1 MDATTA
7 YFLKKYYPHV
17 IKWWLVSY
25 NPEVVRVWPTK
36 AERKEAERKEA
47 LKKEKLALEQKE
59 KEQENAS
66 AYKPQ
71 AVGQSPDSGLD
82 DSAYN
87 ATTGSYSGLYGKGPV
102 DDQTKEALNAIL
114 SISNNQNTVDS
125 LLLGNDADEPES
137 LKKKENH
144 YVGLPPEQDDIVKEA
159 NAIYERLLREAAEDE
174 AKKQAEIEAVR
185 RQVEQEQE
193 T

>member
-66 AYKPQ
+66 APEPQ
-71 AVGQSPDSGLD
+71 AVGQSLDSGLD

-87 ATTGSYSGLYGKGPV
+87 AATGSYSGLYGKGPV

-125 LLLGNDADEPES
+125 LLLGNDAEEPES
-137 LKKKENH
+137 LKKKGNLD
-144 YVGLPPEQDDIVKEA
+144 VVLPPEQDDIVKEA